1 MRTPA
6 LGGGGWVEQCRKNP
20 NEEPSR
26 LKKFSEHETIKK
38 LGKHFFRSFERHR
51 IVPKIEKPGVFFLKI
66 DFPNWKR
73 QNKSKNTPSV
83 ETKKTSRENAQCQ
96 KTYLGILLVSSIF

>member
-6 LGGGGWVEQCRKNP
+6 LGVFGWNNAGKKTK
-20 NEEPSR
+20 EEPSR

-38 LGKHFFRSFERHR
+38 LGKHFFRSFEKHR
-51 IVPKIEKPGVFFLKI
+51 TVPKIEKPGVLFLKI

-83 ETKKTSRENAQCQ
+83 DMKNFARKCTVPKNLFGDPSG
-96 KTYLGILLVSSIF
+96 LI